1 LVGKFEHHDLVA
13 LKSPFQDLRAFIGDK
28 DLALE
33 LAEYFEEACL
43 IAVVELAPGEF
54 ELGDDVDA
62 YGLNDLSALSCGG
75 SLRAE
80 SQMRRILNVTRR
92 SRGKT
97 LVGQKAFQNSH
108 LPQSDLPDGSHAG
121 ILSSASAK
129 IFRFIRRA
137 NQWHGPRVPFPQ
149 EGRFAIVTSV
159 GRGMRWTRSCRQTC
173 DRIADGEGVW
183 SWHPWAGAK
192 SVEMIRGRR

>member
-108 LPQSDLPDGSHAG
+108 LPQSDLPDGQS
-121 ILSSASAK
+121 
-129 IFRFIRRA
+129 RR
-137 NQWHGPRVPFPQ
+137 NPVKRLRKNISLYQKG
-149 EGRFAIVTSV
+149 
-159 GRGMRWTRSCRQTC
+159 
-173 DRIADGEGVW
+173 
-183 SWHPWAGAK
+183 K
-192 SVEMIRGRR
+192 SVAWSARPVPSRGALRDRHECWARDAMDAIMSSDVRYDCGRRRRVVLAPLGWC